1 MIIFSFNPLKRQF
14 INKET
19 EALREIRKFAQGD
32 TGITE

>member
-1 MIIFSFNPLKRQF
+1 MIIFSFSPLKRQF